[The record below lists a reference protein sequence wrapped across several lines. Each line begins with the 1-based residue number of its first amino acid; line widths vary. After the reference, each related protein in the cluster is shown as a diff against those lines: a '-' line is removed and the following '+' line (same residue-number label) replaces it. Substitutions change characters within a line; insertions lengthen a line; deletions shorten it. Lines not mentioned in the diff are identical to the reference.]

1 MTTKRKK
8 SAYYSPTFKQQVLKR
23 ILSKEISAHQAKL
36 EYGIGGK
43 MTVYRWLAHHEKE
56 LGAISNQSPME
67 DSQSQRSREEL
78 LAELS
83 SVRGLLEQERLRSE
97 SYLSMIKLAEEKY
110 NIPIEK
116 KSGAKQLSK

>member
-1 MTTKRKK
+1 
-8 SAYYSPTFKQQVLKR
+8 
-23 ILSKEISAHQAKL
+23 
-36 EYGIGGK
+36 

-56 LGAISNQSPME
+56 LGAIPNQSPME
-67 DSQSQRSREEL
+67 DSQIQRSREEL

-97 SYLSMIKLAEEKY
+97 AYLSMIKLAEEKY